1 MSTLGWI
8 VGSLKERDAALE
20 LLQSDG
26 EAEPRDELGIGS
38 LRDALADAFFP
49 GVTTLQTR
57 AKYFLLV
64 PRMYQEIENGS
75 SRIPAARQILELEAA
90 LLERLR
96 GSGEPGVIGSQR
108 WRVPQNPASGI
119 YWSGL
124 YTWRIRLFKDPRAYY
139 HRWLDGGRR
148 LPLMASSDDA
158 AIAEARWHEPPDA
171 TGLLGD
177 HDLQLRRS
185 HAEFLRDRILGI
197 KDRPDRSLLKDF
209 ISTGPLPA
217 GEMFWALPHTRR
229 AALAEL
235 VRDAERLS
243 TALHGAMLL
252 YNLRCAQ
259 VKEAPTIA
267 LWRER
272 LQEWSTRYPQ
282 ATWRE
287 WDLAPFWERV
297 RRLDGGNAQSWTGT
311 FIDAW
316 AAELRQR
323 GPQSTAALRLV
334 VDREQAV
341 KPGRART
348 VGAASLANW
357 KPHTGVGAEPLS
369 FRWPV
374 ARTILDDIHTGL
386 ATG

>member
-20 LLQSDG
+20 LLRGDT

-64 PRMYQEIENGS
+64 PRMYQEIENES
-75 SRIPAARQILELEAA
+75 SRIPAARRILELEAE

-96 GSGEPGVIGSQR
+96 GSGERGIIGSQR

-148 LPLMASSDDA
+148 LPLTASSDDA

-171 TGLLGD
+171 AGLLDD
-177 HDLQLRRS
+177 HDLLLRRS

-197 KDRPDRSLLKDF
+197 RDRPDRSLLKDF
-209 ISTGPLPA
+209 ISTGPFPD
-217 GEMFWALPHTRR
+217 GVKFWALPIARR
-229 AALAEL
+229 AALADL

-252 YNLRCAQ
+252 YNLRCAEL
-259 VKEAPTIA
+259 KEAPTIS

-272 LQEWSTRYPQ
+272 LQEWSTTHPP

-287 WDLAPFWERV
+287 WDLAAFWERV
-297 RRLDGGNAQSWTGT
+297 RRLDGGNAQSWTRT

-316 AAELRQR
+316 VAELRER
-323 GPQSTAALRLV
+323 GPQS
-334 VDREQAV
+334 
-341 KPGRART
+341 KIGRAH
-348 VGAASLANW
+348 V
-357 KPHTGVGAEPLS
+357 
-369 FRWPV
+369 
-374 ARTILDDIHTGL
+374 
-386 ATG
+386 